1 MKLPVPKEV
10 LKIWDEWNL
19 RGCIL
24 LSLALQVFLFFFAPL
39 RQKCRSTWI
48 VVLIWSAYLL
58 SDWVAAVAIG
68 VITKSQ
74 GDPCPTKIQGNP
86 CPCDSGKNKDLL
98 AFWASFLLVHLGG
111 PDTITSFAL
120 EDNEFWLRH
129 LIQLILQVLA
139 AAFSFYMTLFENKLW
154 FPTVLVFVVGTIKF
168 GERTCALYLASLDH
182 FGETV
187 LPEPEPGPDYEEAVE
202 IYSTMRS
209 REVPTQVELLIRP
222 MHIGN
227 YKNPKFT
234 VDGVPE
240 ESLDDVQ
247 LLQEAYRF
255 FESFKG
261 LIVGF
266 LLSSKVRER
275 SRDFFL
281 KRTHVSAFQLIEYE
295 LSFMYEVLH
304 TKVVVARQKVGYILR
319 LITFCSTIGALML
332 FALVGKHKF
341 DKFDIALTYALLI
354 GAIILE
360 TLSVLNLI
368 CSDWTVIA
376 FNNIWSR
383 SYIGA
388 LILKLKRGRW
398 SGSVSKYN
406 MISNCLDEHPEWV
419 YTFAGYVGVRGI
431 LDKIKVCFFS
441 TSEAV
446 TEDVKKFLFKQL
458 RIKSLEANNRRAS
471 MEASSQRGD
480 WALLQTSNYL
490 KLKWSV
496 GEYQYAESVLLW
508 HIATELY
515 FAKKKENADEKR
527 RKICKLLS
535 DYMFYLLVMQHNM
548 MAPFLGN
555 WHIVFQ
561 DTRSE
566 AMRFFFKHEITDHGK
581 ACEKINAVEA
591 KFRSAAVKGKSK
603 SVLFDACFLV
613 KQLEEVEAD
622 PWKLMSRVWVELLS
636 YASIKCRPIV
646 HAQQP
651 SRGGEL
657 LTFTWLLMN
666 HLGLGTQFYELENQ
680 AGTKMVAVK

>member
-1 MKLPVPKEV
+1 MKLPIPKEV

-24 LSLALQVFLFFFAPL
+24 LSLALQIFLFFFAPL
-39 RQKCRSTWI
+39 RQKCRSKLI
-48 VVLIWSAYLL
+48 VGLIWLAYLL

-74 GDPCPTKIQGNP
+74 GN
-86 CPCDSGKNKDLL
+86 PCDSGKNKDLL

-139 AAFSFYMTLFENKLW
+139 AAYSFYMTLLENKLW

-182 FGETV
+182 FGEIV

-209 REVPTQVELLIRP
+209 VEVPTQVELPIRP

-227 YKNPKFT
+227 YRNPKFT
-234 VDGVPE
+234 VEGVLK

-304 TKVVVARQKVGYILR
+304 TKVVVARHKVGYILR
-319 LITFCSTIGALML
+319 LLTFCSTIGALML

-341 DKFDIALTYALLI
+341 DTFDIALTYALLI
-354 GAIILE
+354 GAIILD

-419 YTFAGYVGVRGI
+419 YTFAGYMGVRGI

-458 RIKSLEANNRRAS
+458 RIKSLEANNRRAA

-490 KLKWSV
+490 ELKWSV
-496 GEYQYAESVLLW
+496 GECQYAESVLLW

-515 FAKKKENADEKR
+515 FAKKKPNADQER
-527 RKICKLLS
+527 REICKLLS

-561 DTRSE
+561 DTRAE
-566 AMRFFFKHEITDHGK
+566 AKRFFLKHKITDHGK

-613 KQLEEVEAD
+613 KQLEEVEED

>member
-1 MKLPVPKEV
+1 MKLPIPKEV

-24 LSLALQVFLFFFAPL
+24 LSLALQVFLFFCAPL
-39 RQKCRSTWI
+39 RQKCRSTLI

-74 GDPCPTKIQGNP
+74 GDPCPTKIQGDP

-209 REVPTQVELLIRP
+209 REVPTQVELPIRP

-234 VDGVPE
+234 VDGFLE

-275 SRDFFL
+275 SQDFFL

-304 TKVVVARQKVGYILR
+304 TKVVVARHKIGYILR
-319 LITFCSTIGALML
+319 FITFCSTIGALML

-376 FNNIWSR
+376 LNNIWSR

-566 AMRFFFKHEITDHGK
+566 AKRFFFKHEITDHQK

>member
-1 MKLPVPKEV
+1 M
-10 LKIWDEWNL
+10 KIWNEWNL
-19 RGCIL
+19 RGCII
-24 LSLALQVFLFFFAPL
+24 LSLALQVFLFFCAPL
-39 RQKCRSTWI
+39 RQKCRSKLI
-48 VVLIWSAYLL
+48 VVLIWFAYLL
-58 SDWVAAVAIG
+58 FDWVAAVAIG

-74 GDPCPTKIQGNP
+74 GDPY
-86 CPCDSGKNKDLL
+86 DSGKNKDLL
-98 AFWASFLLVHLGG
+98 AFWAPFLLVHLGG

-139 AAFSFYMTLFENKLW
+139 AAYSFYMTLFENKLW

-168 GERTCALYLASLDH
+168 GERTCALYLYLASLDH

-209 REVPTQVELLIRP
+209 VEVPTQVELPIRP

-234 VDGVPE
+234 VEGVLK

-255 FESFKG
+255 FGSFKG

-266 LLSSKVRER
+266 LLSSKVQER
-275 SRDFFL
+275 SREFFL

-304 TKVVVARQKVGYILR
+304 TKVVVAHHKVGYILR
-319 LITFCSTIGALML
+319 LLTFCSTIGALML

-354 GAIILE
+354 GAIILD

-388 LILKLKRGRW
+388 VILKPKRGRW

-406 MISNCLDEHPEWV
+406 MISNFLDEHPEWV
-419 YTFAGYVGVRGI
+419 YTFA
-431 LDKIKVCFFS
+431 
-441 TSEAV
+441 EAV

-458 RIKSLEANNRRAS
+458 RIKSLEANNRRAA
-471 MEASSQRGD
+471 MEASSQR
-480 WALLQTSNYL
+480 
-490 KLKWSV
+490 
-496 GEYQYAESVLLW
+496 ESVLLW

-515 FAKKKENADEKR
+515 FAKKKHNADKER
-527 RKICKLLS
+527 REICKLLS
-535 DYMFYLLVMQHNM
+535 DYMFYLLVVMQHNM

-561 DTRSE
+561 DTRAE
-566 AMRFFFKHEITDHGK
+566 AKRFFFKHKITDHGK

-591 KFRSAAVKGKSK
+591 KFRSAAVKDKSK

-622 PWKLMSRVWVELLS
+622 PWKLMSPVWVELLS

-646 HAQQP
+646 HAHQP

-657 LTFTWLLMN
+657 LAFTWLLMN

>member
-1 MKLPVPKEV
+1 MKTMELPIPKEV
-10 LKIWDEWNL
+10 TKIWEEWNL

-24 LSLALQVFLFFFAPL
+24 LSLALQIFLFLCAPL
-39 RQKCRSTWI
+39 RQKCRRKLI

-58 SDWVAAVAIG
+58 SDWVAVVAIG

-74 GDPCPTKIQGNP
+74 GDR
-86 CPCDSGKNKDLL
+86 CDSGKNKDLL

-139 AAFSFYMTLFENKLW
+139 AAYSFYMTLFENKLW

-209 REVPTQVELLIRP
+209 VEVPTQVELPVRP

-304 TKVVVARQKVGYILR
+304 TKVVVARHKVGYILR

-332 FALVGKHKF
+332 FTLVEKHKF
-341 DKFDIALTYALLI
+341 DKFDIALTYALLN
-354 GAIILE
+354 GAIILD
-360 TLSVLNLI
+360 TLSVLKLI

-376 FNNIWSR
+376 FNNIWNR
-383 SYIGA
+383 SYIGE
-388 LILKLKRGRW
+388 LILKRGRW
-398 SGSVSKYN
+398 SGLVSKYN

-419 YTFAGYVGVRGI
+419 YTFAENLGVRGI
-431 LDKIKVCFFS
+431 LDKIKVCVFS

-458 RIKSLEANNRRAS
+458 RIKSLEANNRRAA

-490 KLKWSV
+490 ELKWSV

-515 FAKKKENADEKR
+515 FAKTEHNAENER

-548 MAPFLGN
+548 MAAFLGN

-561 DTRSE
+561 DTRAE
-566 AMRFFFKHEITDHGK
+566 AKRFFFKHSIPDHRE
-581 ACEKINAVEA
+581 ACQKINAVEA

-613 KQLEEVEAD
+613 KQLEKVEAD

>member
-1 MKLPVPKEV
+1 MVKIMKLPIPKEV

-19 RGCIL
+19 RGSIL
-24 LSLALQVFLFFFAPL
+24 LSLALQIFLFFFAPL
-39 RQKCRSTWI
+39 RQKCRSKLI
-48 VVLIWSAYLL
+48 VGLIWLAYLL

-74 GDPCPTKIQGNP
+74 GD
-86 CPCDSGKNKDLL
+86 PCDSGKNKDLL

-139 AAFSFYMTLFENKLW
+139 AAYSFYMTLLENKLW

-182 FGETV
+182 FGEIV

-209 REVPTQVELLIRP
+209 VEVPTQVELPIRP

-234 VDGVPE
+234 VEGVLK

-304 TKVVVARQKVGYILR
+304 TKVVVARHKVGYILR
-319 LITFCSTIGALML
+319 LLTFCSTIGALML

-341 DKFDIALTYALLI
+341 DTFDIALTYALLI
-354 GAIILE
+354 GAIILD

-388 LILKLKRGRW
+388 VILKPKRGRW

-419 YTFAGYVGVRGI
+419 YTFAGYMGVRGI

-446 TEDVKKFLFKQL
+446 TEDVKEFLFKQL
-458 RIKSLEANNRRAS
+458 RIKSLEANNRRAA

-490 KLKWSV
+490 ELKWSV

-515 FAKKKENADEKR
+515 FAKKKRNADQKR
-527 RKICKLLS
+527 REICKLLS

-548 MAPFLGN
+548 VAPFLGN

-561 DTRSE
+561 DTRAE
-566 AMRFFFKHEITDHGK
+566 AKRFFFKHKITDHGK

-613 KQLEEVEAD
+613 KQLEEVEED

>member
-1 MKLPVPKEV
+1 MELPIPKEV
-10 LKIWDEWNL
+10 TKIWEEWNL

-24 LSLALQVFLFFFAPL
+24 LSLALQIFLFFCAPL
-39 RQKCRSTWI
+39 RQKCRRKLI

-58 SDWVAAVAIG
+58 SDWVAVVAIG

-74 GDPCPTKIQGNP
+74 GDR
-86 CPCDSGKNKDLL
+86 CDSGKNKDLL

-139 AAFSFYMTLFENKLW
+139 AAYSFYLTLFENNLW

-209 REVPTQVELLIRP
+209 VEVPTQVELPVRP

-234 VDGVPE
+234 VDGVPK

-304 TKVVVARQKVGYILR
+304 TKVVVARHKVGYILR

-332 FALVGKHKF
+332 FALVEKHKF
-341 DKFDIALTYALLI
+341 DKFDIALTYALLN
-354 GAIILE
+354 GAIILD
-360 TLSVLNLI
+360 TFSVLKLI

-376 FNNIWSR
+376 FNNIWNR
-383 SYIGA
+383 SYIGE
-388 LILKLKRGRW
+388 LILKRGRW
-398 SGSVSKYN
+398 SGLVSKYN

-419 YTFAGYVGVRGI
+419 YTFAENLGVRGI

-458 RIKSLEANNRRAS
+458 RIKSLEANNRRAA

-490 KLKWSV
+490 ELKWSV

-515 FAKKKENADEKR
+515 FAKTEHNAENER

-548 MAPFLGN
+548 MAAFLGN

-561 DTRSE
+561 DTRAE
-566 AMRFFFKHEITDHGK
+566 AKRFFFKHSIPDHRE
-581 ACEKINAVEA
+581 ACQKINAVEA

-613 KQLEEVEAD
+613 KQLEKVEAD

>member
-1 MKLPVPKEV
+1 
-10 LKIWDEWNL
+10 
-19 RGCIL
+19 
-24 LSLALQVFLFFFAPL
+24 
-39 RQKCRSTWI
+39 
-48 VVLIWSAYLL
+48 
-58 SDWVAAVAIG
+58 
-68 VITKSQ
+68 
-74 GDPCPTKIQGNP
+74 
-86 CPCDSGKNKDLL
+86 
-98 AFWASFLLVHLGG
+98 
-111 PDTITSFAL
+111 
-120 EDNEFWLRH
+120 
-129 LIQLILQVLA
+129 
-139 AAFSFYMTLFENKLW
+139 
-154 FPTVLVFVVGTIKF
+154 
-168 GERTCALYLASLDH
+168 
-182 FGETV
+182 
-187 LPEPEPGPDYEEAVE
+187 
-202 IYSTMRS
+202 
-209 REVPTQVELLIRP
+209 
-222 MHIGN
+222 
-227 YKNPKFT
+227 
-234 VDGVPE
+234 
-240 ESLDDVQ
+240 
-247 LLQEAYRF
+247 
-255 FESFKG
+255 
-261 LIVGF
+261 
-266 LLSSKVRER
+266 
-275 SRDFFL
+275 
-281 KRTHVSAFQLIEYE
+281 
-295 LSFMYEVLH
+295 MYEVLH
-304 TKVVVARQKVGYILR
+304 TKVVVARHKVGYILR

-354 GAIILE
+354 GAIILD
-360 TLSVLNLI
+360 TLSVLKLI
-368 CSDWTVIA
+368 CSYWTVIA

-383 SYIGA
+383 TYIGA

-398 SGSVSKYN
+398 SGLVSKYN
-406 MISNCLDEHPEWV
+406 MISNCLDEPPEWV

-446 TEDVKKFLFKQL
+446 TEDVKEFLFEQL
-458 RIKSLEANNRRAS
+458 RIKSLEANNRRAA

-515 FAKKKENADEKR
+515 FAKTEQDADNER

-561 DTRSE
+561 DTRAE
-566 AMRFFFKHEITDHGK
+566 AKRFFFKHSRTDHRE

-613 KQLEEVEAD
+613 KQLEKVEAD
-622 PWKLMSRVWVELLS
+622 QWELMSRVWVELLS

-680 AGTKMVAVK
+680 PGMKRVAVK